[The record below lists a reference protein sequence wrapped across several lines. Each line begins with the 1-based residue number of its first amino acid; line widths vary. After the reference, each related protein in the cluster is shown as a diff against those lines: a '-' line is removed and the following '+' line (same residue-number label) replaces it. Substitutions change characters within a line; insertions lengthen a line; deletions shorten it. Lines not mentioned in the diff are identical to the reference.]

1 MAFEVTTK
9 MMAYAVLSASLI
21 IFLVAFTFPG
31 QTALLSAAAF
41 FAAFSAVISF
51 ILWKWGYLLFP
62 YITQRSNIIEVH
74 DGGWELTPAQ
84 DAILKRV
91 GEEYYASVYLHIKM
105 YRSTTEKTAEENIV
119 YVDAFERAIAQLKY
133 PVKIGTILYAKEIS
147 KYREDIETKRYE
159 AQLRLS
165 REREKSEADV
175 LTLDRLEKE
184 VAMWESQLNRIIS
197 GERPMGLIAYAMTT
211 GVGVTKDAAVAV
223 AKNQAAE
230 LKTLLANALNIE
242 VSYLFGEDMKKCYE
256 MEYQIPP
263 TIREA
268 EKFVES

>member
-1 MAFEVTTK
+1 MAFEITTK
-9 MMAYAVLSASLI
+9 MMAYGVLSLSILA
-21 IFLVAFTFPG
+21 FLVAFTFPG
-31 QTALLSAAAF
+31 QTTLMSLATF
-41 FAAFSAVISF
+41 TVAVSTVVSF
-51 ILWKWGYLLFP
+51 ILWKWGYLFVP
-62 YITQRSNIIEVH
+62 YITQRANIIEVH

-84 DAILKRV
+84 DAVVKRV
-91 GEEYYASVYLHIKM
+91 GDEYYASVFLHIKM

-119 YVDAFERAIAQLKY
+119 YIDAFERAIAQLKY

-165 REREKSEADV
+165 REREKSEPDV

-223 AKNQAAE
+223 SKNQAAE
-230 LKTLLANALNIE
+230 LKMLLANALNIE
-242 VSYLFGEDMKKCYE
+242 VAYLFGEDMKKCYE

-263 TIREA
+263 TIKEA
-268 EKFVES
+268 EKLMEA